1 MKWISGTFRF
11 FVVTIGIII
20 LTSLGIDAT
29 QYFEGSGSALS
40 ILTEEAIQDSCP
52 VGTIE
57 LSPGGV
63 GKFCIDEYEAGIG
76 DDCSISDVGTVAD
89 SAVNVNDPACLPV
102 SEYGLKPWTNV
113 TYHQA
118 AALCAK
124 AGKRLANNS
133 EWYAAALGTPDNIEY
148 CNLDG
153 IVRESSSE
161 SLCVSGLGVK
171 DMIGNV
177 WEFVDDKV
185 SNGKFKDRDVPV
197 TGYVLEVDG
206 DGVALETG
214 DDPRVE
220 FNNDYFWS
228 DNQGEKV
235 MMRGGFYGSNLD
247 AGVFAVHAGID
258 SSFSGEAIGF
268 RCISE
273 K

>member
-1 MKWISGTFRF
+1 
-11 FVVTIGIII
+11 
-20 LTSLGIDAT
+20 
-29 QYFEGSGSALS
+29 
-40 ILTEEAIQDSCP
+40 
-52 VGTIE
+52 
-57 LSPGGV
+57 
-63 GKFCIDEYEAGIG
+63 
-76 DDCSISDVGTVAD
+76 
-89 SAVNVNDPACLPV
+89 
-102 SEYGLKPWTNV
+102 
-113 TYHQA
+113 
-118 AALCAK
+118 
-124 AGKRLANNS
+124 
-133 EWYAAALGTPDNIEY
+133 
-148 CNLDG
+148 
-153 IVRESSSE
+153 
-161 SLCVSGLGVK
+161 
-171 DMIGNV
+171 MIGNV

-247 AGVFAVHAGID
+247 AGVFAVNAGID
-258 SSFSGEAIGF
+258 SSFSGDAIGF